1 MDLKVI
7 RYFVEIVDHGGF
19 AKAAEAIHITQPALS
34 KAITQLEADLD
45 LVLLE
50 RGKRGSQLRPTA
62 SGQVVYRYG
71 KSLLNTRSEMLS
83 ELAAQRSLLTGEL
96 HLGLAPLGSAELFT
110 PVISRYRSLYP
121 NIKMKLL
128 VRGGSEQTQKLKK
141 GEVEL
146 ATGII
151 SLDDDF
157 EGFCI
162 RRDPMM
168 VVLPQ
173 QHPFANQE
181 LLSLQQLTE
190 DPQII
195 FNEEYALHDL
205 VLNGCVQRGFMPK
218 IVTKVSHPDFGVA
231 LVAAGTGTMIMPRF
245 LATRHQVPGVVNV
258 PLNPADLM
266 WELSIYWRKGQIL
279 SFAAQAMVELVR
291 EYHVDIKD

>member
-7 RYFVEIVDHGGF
+7 RYFVEIIDHGGF

-50 RGKRGSQLRPTA
+50 RGKRGSQLRPTP
-62 SGQVVYRYG
+62 SGQVVYHYG
-71 KSLLNTRSEMLS
+71 KSLLNTREEMLT
-83 ELAAQRSLLTGEL
+83 ELAAQRNLLTGEL
-96 HLGLAPLGSAELFT
+96 HIGLAPLGSAELFT

-121 NIKMKLL
+121 HIKMQLL
-128 VRGGSEQTQKLKK
+128 VRGGTEQTQKLKK

-151 SLDDDF
+151 SLADEFD
-157 EGFCI
+157 GFCI

-173 QHPFANQE
+173 QHPFAHATE
-181 LLSLQQLTE
+181 LSLQQLSD

-231 LVAAGTGTMIMPRF
+231 LVAAGTGVMLIPNF
-245 LATRHQVPGVVNV
+245 LANRHQVPGVVNV
-258 PLNPADLM
+258 PLQQDDLI
-266 WELSIYWRKGQIL
+266 WELSIYWRKGIPL

-291 EYHVDIKD
+291 EYHAINA

>member
-7 RYFVEIVDHGGF
+7 RYFIEIIDHGGF

-50 RGKRGSQLRPTA
+50 RGKRGSQLRPTP

-71 KSLLNTRSEMLS
+71 KSLLNTRDEMLT

-121 NIKMKLL
+121 HIKMQLL
-128 VRGGSEQTQKLKK
+128 VRGGTEQTQKLKK

-151 SLDDDF
+151 SLADEFD
-157 EGFCI
+157 GFCI

-173 QHPFANQE
+173 QHPFADAE
-181 LLSLQQLTE
+181 ELSLQQLSD

-231 LVAAGTGTMIMPRF
+231 LVAAGTGVMIMPSF
-245 LATRHQVPGVVNV
+245 LANRHQVPGVVNV
-258 PLNPADLM
+258 PLQQDDLI
-266 WELSIYWRKGQIL
+266 WELSIYWRKGQPL

-291 EYHVDIKD
+291 EYHAVSS

>member
-7 RYFVEIVDHGGF
+7 RYFIEIVDNGGF

-34 KAITQLEADLD
+34 KAITQLESDLD

-71 KSLLNTRSEMLS
+71 KSLLNTRDEMLS

-110 PVISRYRSLYP
+110 PVISRYRALYP
-121 NIKMKLL
+121 NIKMQLL
-128 VRGGSEQTQKLKK
+128 VRGGTEQTQKLKK

-151 SLDDDF
+151 SLDDNF

-173 QHPFANQE
+173 QHPFASE
-181 LLSLQQLTE
+181 TELSLKQLSE

-231 LVAAGTGTMIMPRF
+231 LVAAGTGAMIMPRF

-258 PLNPADLM
+258 PLSQQDLI
-266 WELSIYWRKGQIL
+266 WELSMYWRKSHTL
-279 SFAAQAMVELVR
+279 SFAALAMVELVR
-291 EYHVDIKD
+291 EYHVADH